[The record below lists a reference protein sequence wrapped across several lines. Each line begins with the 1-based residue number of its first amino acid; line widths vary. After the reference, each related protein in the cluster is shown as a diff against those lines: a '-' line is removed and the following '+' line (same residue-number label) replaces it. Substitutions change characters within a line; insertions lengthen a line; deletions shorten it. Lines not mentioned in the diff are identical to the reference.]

1 MSTTEFQVLWQEY
14 NNGKPCLPVMWLLL
28 KPITGRAHK
37 LLVYCAA
44 VGHPIVGDPSL
55 YDIYGEASP
64 NDGIS
69 EVYIMDAL
77 SPHRASLELQR
88 QLNTALPPVFSTMC
102 LHAKELSLTHH
113 PVT

>member
-1 MSTTEFQVLWQEY
+1 MSTTEFQVLSQEY
-14 NNGKPCLPVMWLLL
+14 YNGKPCLPAMWLLL

-77 SPHRASLELQR
+77 SPHRASLELHLLCTGVLAFTR
-88 QLNTALPPVFSTMC
+88 GGKRTHST
-102 LHAKELSLTHH
+102 
-113 PVT
+113 VT